1 MMGRGAS
8 IAPRFAVEKVPMTD
22 RDYNAPPLNPLPGI
36 VWALALPLIAVEL
49 VVQLHALGLAGGGV
63 VSNWR
68 LEAVQYF
75 AFVPDWFRDDLATGR
90 LAERGYRV
98 LSYLLVNPSLTSTV
112 FAVVML
118 LALGK
123 MVGEVFRW
131 WATALVFLAAGAAG
145 ALAFAYAI
153 PGNQTPI
160 IGTFPAVYGLI
171 GAFTFMLWVRLAAT
185 GGTQA
190 RAFALIAFLLGFQM
204 FFSLAF
210 DGGLDW
216 VADLAGFGTGFL
228 LSFLVSPGGWARVR
242 ARLRER

>member
-1 MMGRGAS
+1 
-8 IAPRFAVEKVPMTD
+8 MTD
-22 RDYNAPPLNPLPGI
+22 RDYNAPPLNPLPWI
-36 VWALALPLIAVEL
+36 VWALALPLIAVEI

-63 VSNWR
+63 SSNWR

-75 AFVPDWFRDDLATGR
+75 AFVPDWFREDLATGR
-90 LAERGYRV
+90 LAERGYR
-98 LSYLLVNPSLTSTV
+98 LISYMLVNVSLTSTV
-112 FAVVML
+112 FSVVML

-131 WATALVFLAAGAAG
+131 WAVALVFLAAAAVG
-145 ALAFAYAI
+145 ALAYAYFI

-190 RAFALIAFLLGFQM
+190 RAFTLIGFLLGFQLLFGM
-204 FFSLAF
+204 LF
-210 DGGLDW
+210 GGNWEW
-216 VADLAGFGTGFL
+216 VADLAGFSMGFL
-228 LSFLVSPGGWARVR
+228 LSFVVSPGGWSRVR
-242 ARLRER
+242 ARIRER